1 VPTGVSSSYATAPG
15 CSRSDHATAELGR
28 VTDVPDH
35 LTLRRNRDAEGW
47 RDLYVRRGFT
57 GLIAIVCLLGLLNVF
72 GQRPSPSR
80 AATPAADLEVYAPS
94 RVRAGLYYMARFTID
109 AHSDLR
115 RATLVLDPG
124 WTEAITI
131 NTVEPSPIGEASDDG
146 KLVFELGHVP
156 AGQKYVFFIHLQVN
170 PTNVGH
176 RSQDV
181 ELRDGDT
188 TLVRIDRTITI
199 FP

>member
-1 VPTGVSSSYATAPG
+1 VA
-15 CSRSDHATAELGR
+15 
-28 VTDVPDH
+28 DVPDH
-35 LTLRRNRDAEGW
+35 LTLRRNRDREGA
-47 RDLYVRRGFT
+47 RDVIIRRAFVGVLV
-57 GLIAIVCLLGLLNVF
+57 LISGLGLVNAF
-72 GQRPSPSR
+72 GQRPSTST
-80 AATPAADLEVYAPS
+80 AATGAADLEVYAPA

-109 AHSDLR
+109 AHDDLQ

-124 WTEAITI
+124 WAEGITI
-131 NTVEPSPIGEASDDG
+131 NTIVPSPIGEASDDG

-156 AGQKYVFFIHLQVN
+156 AGEKYVLFIHLQVN
-170 PTNVGH
+170 PTNVGR

-188 TLVRIDRTITI
+188 TLTHVDRTITV